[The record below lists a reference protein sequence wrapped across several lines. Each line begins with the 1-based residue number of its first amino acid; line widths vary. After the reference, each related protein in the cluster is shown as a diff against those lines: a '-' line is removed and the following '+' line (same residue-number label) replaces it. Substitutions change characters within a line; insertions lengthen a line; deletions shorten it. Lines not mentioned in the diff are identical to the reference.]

1 MFDATPNAAPTTIT
15 EMPLRETADGLT
27 PAGLQPRALLLRR
40 RLLLAGLNL
49 CALGALGWGVAHV
62 LSIGGWSVAE
72 AVIFA
77 CFLIGAP
84 WTVMG
89 FWNAVIGLWALHGPR
104 GLRDACPV
112 LDDGAD
118 EGPLSTRTA
127 VVMCL
132 RNEDPARALARL
144 AAVRAA
150 LDATGQG
157 AAYDLFALS
166 DSDDP
171 AVAAAE
177 ERLFAL
183 MRDQLGVGARYR
195 RRADNAGWKA
205 GNIRDFLRRWGG
217 AYSFFLPLD
226 SDSLMSGAA
235 IVRMTRIMQAHPRL
249 GILQSLV
256 VGAPSDS
263 FFARVFQF
271 GMRHGMRSFTAGA
284 VWWHGDACA
293 YWGHNALIRTAPFKA
308 KCRLPVLPGTPPL
321 GGHILSHDQIEAAL
335 MRRAGYEC
343 RVLPVETAS
352 FEENPPTLLDFIK
365 RDHRWCNG
373 NMQYF
378 GLLGLRGLAPLSR
391 FQVFAAIAM
400 YFGGPAWMAMT
411 LAAAAM
417 LMGVGAAP
425 QIVDGVAT
433 TGLQGADFAF
443 AVTMFFIMFSVS
455 LAPKVAGWIDVALT
469 RGGVARYGGAGR
481 FAFGALVETVFSM
494 LMAPVAAFAVTV
506 FQIGLLFGRRISWSG
521 QQRDLTRVS
530 WAQAARAMWPQTL
543 MGLGLSAAVIAWAPH
558 AAPWAAPVLAGLA
571 LAIPFTV
578 LTANPRLGG
587 WARRAGLC
595 ATPEEVG
602 GDATLARLAAPRAEP
617 EPARAA

>member
-1 MFDATPNAAPTTIT
+1 MLDATPNAAPTTIA

-27 PAGLQPRALLLRR
+27 PAGLQPRALLRRR
-40 RLLLAGLNL
+40 RLLVAGLNL
-49 CALGALGWGVAHV
+49 ASLGALGWGVAHV
-62 LSIGGWSVAE
+62 LSIGGWSLAE

-77 CFLIGAP
+77 GFLIGAP

-89 FWNAVIGLWALHGPR
+89 FWNAVIGLWVLHGPR

-118 EGPLSTRTA
+118 ESPLRARTA

-171 AVAAAE
+171 AVAADE
-177 ERLFAL
+177 ERLFSQ
-183 MRDQLGVGARYR
+183 MRDQLGAGARYR
-195 RRADNAGWKA
+195 RRTDNAGWKA

-578 LTANPRLGG
+578 LTASPRLGA

-602 GDATLARLAAPRAEP
+602 GDATLARLAAPQAVQG
-617 EPARAA
+617 PARAA